1 MIHAKGISNSKKRR
15 IIEVVSCV
23 LFLLLAFL
31 FIKLYWGSKT
41 IDYVT
46 FMGREV
52 QNISYNGHYSTACC
66 GCLIVSVLSA
76 VAFVIDIIYTKIK
89 TLITESKHD
98 N

>member
-1 MIHAKGISNSKKRR
+1 MKYAKEISNIKKRH
-15 IIEVVSCV
+15 ILETVLCV

>member
-1 MIHAKGISNSKKRR
+1 MIHVKVISNSKKRR
-15 IIEVVSCV
+15 IIEAVSCV

-41 IDYVT
+41 IEYVT

-52 QNISYNGHYSTACC
+52 QNISYNGNYATACYW
-66 GCLIVSVLSA
+66 CLNTSALSA
-76 VAFVIDIIYTKIK
+76 VAFVVDIIFTIIK